1 MKYRKLG
8 RSGIKVSEIGFGAW
22 TIGLDWWGKKI
33 DDDEA
38 IRMLKHAY
46 DLGINFYETADM
58 YGNGKSEKI
67 VSQAFKDMRDEVV
80 YSTKWGYDM
89 YDAIQI
95 GHNELPQKHNP
106 EFLKYALQQSLNRLQ
121 TDYIDVY
128 SLHNPKMDAIKND
141 SLFISLDKLVQST
154 KIKSH
159 GVALGP
165 AIGWKDEG
173 LLAIEKRNI
182 TCLQTVYN
190 VLEQDPGRAFLNA
203 VRKNNNDVGIMV
215 RVPDASG
222 VLTGKVN
229 EKTAFDKNDHRS
241 NRKKEWILE
250 AMQKVEKMK
259 PIANARGWSISQLAI
274 KFILSQKEIS
284 IVLPTVIDVEEIE
297 SFAEMA
303 DGNYL
308 SKNEMAEITDLYNNN
323 FYIHQQSSYSSVAT
337 SSPPSKL

>member
-38 IRMLKHAY
+38 IRMLKRAY

-141 SLFISLDKLVQST
+141 NLFISLDKLVQST

-284 IVLPTVIDVEEIE
+284 IVLPTVIDVGEIE

-308 SKNEMAEITDLYNNN
+308 NENEMAEIADLYNNN
-323 FYIHQQSSYSSVAT
+323 FYIRQQSTYSSVAT
-337 SSPPSKL
+337 SSSPSKL

>member
-38 IRMLKHAY
+38 IRMLKRAY

-141 SLFISLDKLVQST
+141 SLFISLDRLVQST

-190 VLEQDPGRAFLNA
+190 LLEQDPGRAFLNA
-203 VRKNNNDVGIMV
+203 ARKKNDDVGIMV

-308 SKNEMAEITDLYNNN
+308 GENEMAEITDLYNNN
-323 FYIHQQSSYSSVAT
+323 FYIRQHSYSSVAT
-337 SSPPSKL
+337 SSSPSKL

>member
-38 IRMLKHAY
+38 IRMLRRAY
-46 DLGINFYETADM
+46 DLGINFYEIADM
-58 YGNGKSEKI
+58 YGNGKSEKM
-67 VSQAFKDMRDEVV
+67 VSQAFKDMRDEII

-89 YDAIQI
+89 YNSIQI

-128 SLHNPKMDAIKND
+128 SLHNPKMVAIEND
-141 SLFISLDKLVQST
+141 SLFNSLDSLGT
-154 KIKSH
+154 NAKIKSH
-159 GVALGP
+159 GLALGP

-190 VLEQDPGRAFLNA
+190 LLEQDPGRAFLNA
-203 VRKNNNDVGIMV
+203 VRMNNNDVGIIV

-229 EKTAFDKNDHRS
+229 EKTAFNKNDHRS
-241 NRKKEWILE
+241 SRKREWILE
-250 AMQKVEKMK
+250 AMRKVDKLK
-259 PIANARGWSISQLAI
+259 PIANARGWSISQLAV

-284 IVLPTVIDVEEIE
+284 VVLPTVIDIEEIE
-297 SFAEMA
+297 RFAEMA

-308 SKNEMAEITDLYNNN
+308 NGNEMAEITHLYNNN
-323 FYIHQQSSYSSVAT
+323 FYIRQQSSYSSVAT
-337 SSPPSKL
+337 SASPSKP

>member
-1 MKYRKLG
+1 MHCTG
-8 RSGIKVSEIGFGAW
+8 
-22 TIGLDWWGKKI
+22 
-33 DDDEA
+33 
-38 IRMLKHAY
+38 
-46 DLGINFYETADM
+46 
-58 YGNGKSEKI
+58 
-67 VSQAFKDMRDEVV
+67 
-80 YSTKWGYDM
+80 
-89 YDAIQI
+89 
-95 GHNELPQKHNP
+95 
-106 EFLKYALQQSLNRLQ
+106 LNRLQ

-141 SLFISLDKLVQST
+141 SLFISLDRLVQST

-190 VLEQDPGRAFLNA
+190 LLEQDPGRAFLNA
-203 VRKNNNDVGIMV
+203 VRKNNDDVGIMV

-241 NRKKEWILE
+241 NRKKEWIIE

-303 DGNYL
+303 DGKYL
-308 SKNEMAEITDLYNNN
+308 SENEMAEITNLYNNN
-323 FYIHQQSSYSSVAT
+323 FYIHQQSSYSSVAFHPVLLNYEGIEECHT
-337 SSPPSKL
+337 VVCVINNKLTFCNFYDNSQKRNSAPRIMVVDDGPKLP

>member
-38 IRMLKHAY
+38 IRMLKRAY

-141 SLFISLDKLVQST
+141 SLFISLDRLVQST

-190 VLEQDPGRAFLNA
+190 LLEQDPGRAFLNA
-203 VRKNNNDVGIMV
+203 VRKNNDDVGIMV

-241 NRKKEWILE
+241 NRKKEWIIE

-303 DGNYL
+303 DGKYL
-308 SKNEMAEITDLYNNN
+308 SENEMAEITDLYNNN
-323 FYIHQQSSYSSVAT
+323 FYIHQQSSYSPVAA
-337 SSPPSKL
+337 SSPSSKL

>member
-8 RSGIKVSEIGFGAW
+8 KSGIDVSEIGFGAW
-22 TIGLDWWGKKI
+22 VIGLDWWGKKI

-38 IRMLKHAY
+38 IRMLKRAY

-58 YGNGKSEKI
+58 YGNGKSEKVI
-67 VSQAFKDMRDEVV
+67 AQAFKDMRNEVV

-89 YDAIQI
+89 YNAKQI
-95 GHNELPQKHNP
+95 GHNEIPQKHNP
-106 EFLKYALQQSLNRLQ
+106 QFLDYALQQSMERLQ

-128 SLHNPKMDAIKND
+128 SLHNPKMDAIEND
-141 SLFISLDKLVQST
+141 SLFLSLDSLAQSG

-182 TCLQTVYN
+182 TCIQTVYN
-190 VLEQDPGRAFLNA
+190 ILEQDPGRAFLDA
-203 VRKNNNDVGIMV
+203 ARKNDVGIMV

-229 EKTAFDKNDHRS
+229 EKTLFDKNDHRG

-250 AMQKVEKMK
+250 AIQKIEKMI
-259 PIANARGWSISQLAI
+259 PVANAREWNISQLAI
-274 KFILSQKEIS
+274 KFVLSQKQVS
-284 IVLPTVIDVEEIE
+284 VVLPTVINIEEIE
-297 SFAEMA
+297 TFAEMS

-308 SKNEMAEITDLYNNN
+308 NENEIAQITDLYNNN
-323 FYIHQQSSYSSVAT
+323 FYVKPVA
-337 SSPPSKL
+337 PSQ